1 MQGKVHNRAS
11 APRHCVSPILVFYPE
26 ILRDT
31 HDSLR
36 ARSSQSAAGSKA
48 QRVLQSVRG
57 KLENAHASVKLQNRE
72 EALIRNKG
80 TV

>member
-26 ILRDT
+26 ILRDI

-36 ARSSQSAAGSKA
+36 ARSSQSAAGSTA
-48 QRVLQSVRG
+48 QQVLQSVRG
-57 KLENAHASVKLQNRE
+57 QLENAHASVKLQNRD
-72 EALIRNKG
+72 EALIRNEG